1 MNSTASPAQDPY
13 ITHPR
18 DPAPG
23 GVRTLQGI
31 VTLLAWVAY
40 AWLWL
45 PVITVVAWM
54 LGVRTSFVELR
65 VRTYEFDQDTFGILF
80 TLAVVATVILI
91 GWAEYNRHK
100 FGGQDRRMPAENVGV
115 NEIAQSLRA
124 SPEVAQQL
132 SQARSIT
139 LAMGD
144 DARPMGVHRHLPMQG
159 LL

>member
-1 MNSTASPAQDPY
+1 MNAVSPTQDPY

-31 VTLLAWVAY
+31 VTLLAWIAY

-45 PVITVVAWM
+45 PVITVLAWM
-54 LGVRTSFVELR
+54 LGIHTSYTELWMR
-65 VRTYEFDQDTFGILF
+65 NYDFDQDTFGILF
-80 TLAVVATVILI
+80 TLAVVATVLLI

-100 FGGQDRRMPAENVGV
+100 FGGRDRRAPAQNAEPAQIAGTLGTSV
-115 NEIAQSLRA
+115 EISHPLGRA
-124 SPEVAQQL
+124 K
-132 SQARSIT
+132 SIT

-144 DARPMGVHRHLPMQG
+144 DARPVGVHRHVPMSG

>member
-1 MNSTASPAQDPY
+1 MNAVSPTQDPY

-31 VTLLAWVAY
+31 VTLLAWIAY

-45 PVITVVAWM
+45 PVITVLAWM
-54 LGVRTSFVELR
+54 LGIHTSYTELWMR
-65 VRTYEFDQDTFGILF
+65 NYDFDQDTFGILF
-80 TLAVVATVILI
+80 TLAVVATVLLI

-100 FGGQDRRMPAENVGV
+100 FGGHDRRAPAQNAEPMQ
-115 NEIAQSLRA
+115 IAEVLGT
-124 SPEVAQQL
+124 SPEVSHPL
-132 SQARSIT
+132 GQAKSIT
-139 LAMGD
+139 LAMGE
-144 DARPMGVHRHLPMQG
+144 DARPIGVHRHVPMSG